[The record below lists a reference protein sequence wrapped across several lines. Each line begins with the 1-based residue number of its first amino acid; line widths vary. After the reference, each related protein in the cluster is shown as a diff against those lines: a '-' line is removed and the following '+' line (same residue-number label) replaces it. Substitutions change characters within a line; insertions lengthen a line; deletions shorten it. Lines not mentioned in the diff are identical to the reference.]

1 MGCDVLLQ
9 GTFLIQGSNPH
20 LLCLLHWQ
28 AGSLAL
34 APPRKPGT
42 HVHYCKWEF
51 TKECAKRMCSTEP
64 LSLSSKPI
72 PLCSA
77 RLVWHSANFSLL
89 PLDRLCQRASQVAL
103 VVKNP
108 LASAGDV
115 RDEGSIPGLGRSPRE
130 GMATHSSILA
140 WRIPWT

>member
-9 GTFLIQGSNPH
+9 GTFLVQGSNPH

-34 APPRKPGT
+34 TPPRKPGT

>member
-9 GTFLIQGSNPH
+9 GTFLVQGSNPH

-77 RLVWHSANFSLL
+77 RLVWHSANFSLS